1 MSLLENKTIL
11 ITGATRGIGK
21 GIARV
26 LSKNGANIA
35 FTYNNIIY
43 TSNNVYHFHI
53 NNTFHFTI
61 INNTQDQHSQHYYYI
76 NICFYNSNVHTHN

>member
-35 FTYNNIIY
+35 FTYNNSSSLADKLEQELNKIELQIG
-43 TSNNVYHFHI
+43 T
-53 NNTFHFTI
+53 
-61 INNTQDQHSQHYYYI
+61 
-76 NICFYNSNVHTHN
+76 